1 MLIACCALTNAAVT
15 LRSWPVSLQSQVVR
29 ISKFSITAT
38 VFVGEAEH
46 KKQEVYE
53 LALSSQ
59 NDIAI
64 TFYTVPS
71 SDINVTI
78 SFQTHLPTVFPNV
91 EKVKAYL

>member
-1 MLIACCALTNAAVT
+1 M
-15 LRSWPVSLQSQVVR
+15 VR